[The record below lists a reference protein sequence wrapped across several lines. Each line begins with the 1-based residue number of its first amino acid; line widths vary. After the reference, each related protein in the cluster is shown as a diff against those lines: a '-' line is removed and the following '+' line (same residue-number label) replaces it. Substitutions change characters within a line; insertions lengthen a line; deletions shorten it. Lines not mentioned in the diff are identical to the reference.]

1 MAEDT
6 IQPGYLISFNKQTS
20 QLGEVV
26 QISTNLPVGSTKE
39 QISDEITKIAWA
51 LDYRLESKNSEV
63 TKKTGKSLK
72 EMGVNIPG
80 FNDQED

>member
-20 QLGEVV
+20 QLGEVI

-39 QISDEITKIAWA
+39 QISDEISKIAWA
-51 LDYRLESKNSEV
+51 LDTRLNAKNSEV
-63 TKKTGKSLK
+63 TKQTGKSLK
-72 EMGVNIPG
+72 ELGVNIPG
-80 FNDQED
+80 FNDTED

>member
-6 IQPGYLISFNKQTS
+6 IQPGYLISYNKQTS

-39 QISDEITKIAWA
+39 QISAEIFKIAWA
-51 LDYRLESKNSEV
+51 LDTRLNSKNNEV
-63 TKKTGKSLK
+63 IKETGKSLAD
-72 EMGVNIPG
+72 MGVKIPG
-80 FNDQED
+80 FNDKED